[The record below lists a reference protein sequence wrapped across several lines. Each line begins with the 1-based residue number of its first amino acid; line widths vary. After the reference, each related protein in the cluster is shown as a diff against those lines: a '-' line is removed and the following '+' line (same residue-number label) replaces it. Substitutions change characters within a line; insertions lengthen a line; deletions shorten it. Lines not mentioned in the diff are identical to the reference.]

1 MIHWLCM
8 LDPTTPL
15 QSWQAFVKKGSRMLP
30 STRWA
35 ITCLS
40 GSNQMFPSGEKASQ
54 PLLLPSRE
62 VAEVGW
68 MVIAWPEIGF
78 NTFQNIQ
85 LNIISAPSGS
95 IHSPNYPN
103 PYDSNDDCAW
113 ILEVDPNHR
122 IEFTFIDFDVE
133 PHSNCSYDY
142 VALYDGPSEQDPLI
156 LLHCGQNVP
165 TPNTLYSTSNK
176 MYVRMKADG
185 SITSKGFL
193 AKCQVSAYC
202 KIS

>member
-1 MIHWLCM
+1 
-8 LDPTTPL
+8 
-15 QSWQAFVKKGSRMLP
+15 
-30 STRWA
+30 
-35 ITCLS
+35 
-40 GSNQMFPSGEKASQ
+40 
-54 PLLLPSRE
+54 
-62 VAEVGW
+62 
-68 MVIAWPEIGF
+68 MVIAWPKLDS
-78 NTFQNIQ
+78 NPLQMIQ
-85 LNIISAPSGS
+85 LNVISAPSGS

-142 VALYDGPSEQDPLI
+142 VALYDGPTEQDPLI

-193 AKCQVSAYC
+193 ANFTRACGATIPTSGDGELASPNYPHPWESGGEC
-202 KIS
+202 SWTIIGNTLSKIHVHQFFLELIDYWNFQLIE